1 MEVNNIE
8 IKPLVLEIVEEAVK
22 KDLFFAI
29 DCLQGYTFADDYF
42 YQHPTQD
49 LSLLCNQ
56 KPEDQYV
63 GTDNLDDC
71 YIFFFNRKE
80 AERLNRDV
88 KNGEDE
94 GDYDYAGWLHW
105 TNWNDGTERVVDY
118 TVNLDKLI
126 NLREVTDNW
135 ENKFEQ
141 LKKHL

>member
-1 MEVNNIE
+1 MKINDIE
-8 IKPLVLEIVEEAVK
+8 IKPLILEIVEEAVK

-29 DCLQGYTFADDYF
+29 DCLQGYKFADDYF

-49 LSLLCNQ
+49 LKLLCNQ
-56 KPEDQYV
+56 QPDDKYV

-71 YIFFFNRKE
+71 YIFFFNREE
-80 AERLNRDV
+80 AERLTNDV
-88 KNGEDE
+88 KEGEDNDNYE
-94 GDYDYAGWLHW
+94 YEGWLHW

>member
-63 GTDNLDDC
+63 GTDNLDVWC
-71 YIFFFNRKE
+71 SFKE
-80 AERLNRDV
+80 SFRA
-88 KNGEDE
+88 
-94 GDYDYAGWLHW
+94 
-105 TNWNDGTERVVDY
+105 VVP
-118 TVNLDKLI
+118 KF
-126 NLREVTDNW
+126 LR
-135 ENKFEQ
+135 
-141 LKKHL
+141 